1 MGLVS
6 YLADITERRVQDGAG
21 IIFDDYNHVAKCGH
35 KLSPQG
41 QELVELAEEW
51 GTTREKLI
59 EMRQWVKRITK
70 TCKER
75 LAREKVVLCTL
86 NEARD
91 QVLRKQYVTK
101 GEASKIAPVCGGEIL
116 DLEAVY
122 NGLMVR
128 GRYLLVSESAV
139 VEGLKKYAPDDLL
152 NGLIK
157 ERTGA

>member
-1 MGLVS
+1 MEDNTNID
-6 YLADITERRVQDGAG
+6 LASAIALWGILASAVVAFSIARVA
-21 IIFDDYNHVAKCGH
+21 
-35 KLSPQG
+35 
-41 QELVELAEEW
+41 W
-51 GTTREKLI
+51 GTRGH
-59 EMRQWVKRITK
+59 
-70 TCKER
+70 ER

-91 QVLRKQYVTK
+91 RVLRKQYVTK
-101 GEASKIAPVCGGEIL
+101 AEASKITPICGGEIL

-157 ERTGA
+157 ERTSA

>member
-1 MGLVS
+1 MSLVS
-6 YLADITERRVQDGAG
+6 YLADITERRVQDGAH
-21 IIFDDYNHVAKCGH
+21 IIFDDYNHVAKYDH

-51 GTTREKLI
+51 GTTRQKLI
-59 EMRQWVKRITK
+59 EMRQWIKRITK
-70 TCKER
+70 ACEER
-75 LAREKVVLCTL
+75 LALEKVVLCTL

-91 QVLRKQYVTK
+91 QVLRKQYMTK
-101 GEASKIAPVCGGEIL
+101 GEASKIAPMCGGEIL
-116 DLEAVY
+116 DLEAAY

-139 VEGLKKYAPDDLL
+139 IEGLKKYAPDDLL

-157 ERTGA
+157 ERTSA